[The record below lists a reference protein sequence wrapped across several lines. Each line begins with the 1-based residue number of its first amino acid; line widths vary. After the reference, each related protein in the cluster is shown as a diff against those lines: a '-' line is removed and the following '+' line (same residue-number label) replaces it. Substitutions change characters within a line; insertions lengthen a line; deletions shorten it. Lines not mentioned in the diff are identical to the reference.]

1 MAEFPPVAPHG
12 RLFRLVWLP
21 LARAFVWG
29 LMTLLGPFRRIGA
42 YRVPRAGGLLILS
55 NHLADVD
62 PIAVQLACPRPIHF
76 MGKSELFEMKVVGP
90 IMRAYRAF
98 PVNRGQPDRAALKH
112 AIELL
117 KAGEVVCV
125 FPEGQLSE
133 TGELQELKPGIA
145 LLARSS
151 GAAVLC
157 LGLQGTNRI
166 LPYGSLVPRPAFRL
180 VTATWGEP
188 RIWGKDST
196 SEEILAWAEG
206 DLRSLIS

>member
-1 MAEFPPVAPHG
+1 MF
-12 RLFRLVWLP
+12 
-21 LARAFVWG
+21 
-29 LMTLLGPFRRIGA
+29 LLGPFRRIGA
-42 YRVPRAGGLLILS
+42 YRVPRTGGLLILS

-62 PIAVQLACPRPIHF
+62 PIAVYLACPRPIHF
-76 MGKSELFEMKVVGP
+76 MGKSELFEMKVVGS
-90 IMRAYRAF
+90 ILRAFRAF

-151 GAAVLC
+151 GATVLC
-157 LGLQGTNRI
+157 LGLRGTNRV
-166 LPYGSLVPRPAFRL
+166 LPYGSLVPRPAL
-180 VTATWGEP
+180 GWVTATWGET
-188 RIWGKDST
+188 RSFGKEST
-196 SEEILAWAEG
+196 TEDVLAWAEG
-206 DLRSLIS
+206 ELRSLI